1 MSIST
6 RYRQLSDE
14 IFNLKA
20 NFEGQA
26 EVLRP
31 VVKAAVAIDDLLEQ
45 VGEIPQVRLEAK
57 LTPVLLK
64 AHSYLDQ
71 ARLTLEAAEDAVA
84 DDAEVDEGNDFVSTN
99 SDLVWAVQQ
108 QIYRLLNDL

>member
-14 IFNLKA
+14 IFNLKSC
-20 NFEGQA
+20 FETQPD
-26 EVLRP
+26 VLRS
-31 VVKAAVAIDDLLEQ
+31 VIKAAEALDELLDQ
-45 VGEIPQVRLEAK
+45 VGEIPQVRLEMK

-64 AHSYLDQ
+64 AHNYLDQ
-71 ARLTLEAAEDAVA
+71 ARLKLEAVEDA
-84 DDAEVDEGNDFVSTN
+84 AEEDETAAVSTD